1 MLRKLRGSESPA
13 PVPSYLYSPLVPPY
27 FCAYIVFE
35 ISTKVNFCFINFDAS
50 SLPAFSP
57 ILRLFIWDILA
68 DSAIMVKS
76 VRLCRTEPAIFK
88 EDIIMS
94 KIVNE
99 AKIGHLRSGLLPLL
113 PDVHSE
119 PAPHPFNPRHQRP
132 LPTAER
138 VVVFHHLVVAHAGRT
153 RC

>member
-27 FCAYIVFE
+27 FCAYSVFE

-88 EDIIMS
+88 E
-94 KIVNE
+94 
-99 AKIGHLRSGLLPLL
+99 GHHHVKDRQRGKDWPPSFWASSTASRYTLLTQEEIFRLA
-113 PDVHSE
+113 VS
-119 PAPHPFNPRHQRP
+119 
-132 LPTAER
+132 
-138 VVVFHHLVVAHAGRT
+138 LVMFR
-153 RC
+153 RCSWMISL